1 MGIYL
6 AARDRCLPL
15 HLLRFSAPADAATSA
30 TALLLYRG
38 AAPEGARLDTV
49 LHPTRR
55 FQTSALSDRANP
67 VQIDLCLTEVHIC
80 ATERHEATRTPDCY
94 TLT

>member
-1 MGIYL
+1 MRSL
-6 AARDRCLPL
+6 AAHRLSAGSPL
-15 HLLRFSAPADAATSA
+15 TLLRSPADAATPA
-30 TALLLYRG
+30 AALLLYRG

-55 FQTSALSDRANP
+55 SQTSALSDRANR
-67 VQIDLCLTEVHIC
+67 VQLDLCLTEVHIC

-94 TLT
+94 TPI